1 MGEKNMRKHSQEF
14 SKWLLIQESV
24 LIWIIT
30 ISFIV
35 LSFYCVMNQFFGE
48 LPWLAAMVGF
58 PWTAYGVSQTF
69 YYKKAT
75 AENTEGGI
83 QYQNLIQDLSN
94 RIDEYEDQSGLGI
107 DLEQILSDLEDFDEE
122 INNKEIIEEEIVDIA
137 DSDIAVG

>member
-94 RIDEYEDQSGLGI
+94 RVDEYEDQSGLEI